1 MSGSQ
6 QRWLPPI
13 RNGILIMRQQKQQQL
28 LQQQP
33 SDETPVIKNMVEQ
46 IKNYPTS
53 IMDIPDIS
61 VVMTKLKK
69 YAFTRPLKNAIQKHI
84 ELSSS
89 PVSAAVTVPSSKSEN
104 DIDLIQSLH
113 KDIDLIVWT
122 YEFYKNHVSVTIDPS
137 AAPSSSPLQSSL
149 SSLSYPEFINYIYES
164 IILPTILH
172 INAMNQSRE
181 HHSNEDSSTIMD
193 LILCGTDIP
202 IPSSVYDLPNVIYA
216 ALQNSKYP
224 PSTTNGTDS
233 GTPSNV
239 ALVYINRNRTLQ
251 NSNFKSNKVYYELEN
266 MRYNMVYLH
275 LLAHVAIA
283 FSNTHVETPSDNNHH
298 IPSNWKNTF
307 TTMIQCHP
315 LSSSQSM
322 LYLAPVVIA
331 TEQLDWYCHPIP
343 TWTNETTNS
352 YHKEETFS
360 VFRQSPLKLVLPS
373 IVAELVNARYVPYPV
388 QQ

>member
-1 MSGSQ
+1 M
-6 QRWLPPI
+6 
-13 RNGILIMRQQKQQQL
+13 
-28 LQQQP
+28 
-33 SDETPVIKNMVEQ
+33 E
-46 IKNYPTS
+46 
-53 IMDIPDIS
+53 
-61 VVMTKLKK
+61 
-69 YAFTRPLKNAIQKHI
+69 
-84 ELSSS
+84 
-89 PVSAAVTVPSSKSEN
+89 
-104 DIDLIQSLH
+104 
-113 KDIDLIVWT
+113 
-122 YEFYKNHVSVTIDPS
+122 
-137 AAPSSSPLQSSL
+137 
-149 SSLSYPEFINYIYES
+149 
-164 IILPTILH
+164 
-172 INAMNQSRE
+172 
-181 HHSNEDSSTIMD
+181 

-216 ALQNSKYP
+216 ALQNTKYP
-224 PSTTNGTDS
+224 PSTANGTDS
-233 GTPSNV
+233 GAPSNV

-251 NSNFKSNKVYYELEN
+251 NNYFNSNKVYYELEN

-298 IPSNWKNTF
+298 IPSNWKDIF

-331 TEQLDWYCHPIP
+331 TEQLDWCCHIP
-343 TWTNETTNS
+343 PCTNETTNS

-360 VFRQSPLKLVLPS
+360 VFRQSPHKLVLPS